1 MERRKMRRMS
11 FDRTGNGRMLSV
23 AGSTSSDFGV
33 SFVTSFHK
41 WAAYRWNAYATFM
54 KTLREWSASA
64 PLSLVKLE
72 SP

>member
-1 MERRKMRRMS
+1 MRRMS

-23 AGSTSSDFGV
+23 AGSTSRDFGN

-41 WAAYRWNAYATFM
+41 SARYRWNAYATFM
-54 KTLREWSASA
+54 NKLLESSVSA
-64 PLSLVKLE
+64 PVSPVMLE